1 MQCNRK
7 QNITARE
14 GERGRVVQRAL
25 ESFPQS
31 GFKVQ
36 EFARKLETQ
45 KVGNETQRVGN
56 AKEER
61 SKISEFLNLERTP
74 VSEFSVEI

>member
-1 MQCNRK
+1 M
-7 QNITARE
+7 
-14 GERGRVVQRAL
+14 VQRAL
-25 ESFPQS
+25 VSFPQS

-56 AKEER
+56 GKEER

>member
-1 MQCNRK
+1 MQCYIAERTVTMTALNNVSNNAMQCNAMQYEYQCK
-7 QNITARE
+7 RE
-14 GERGRVVQRAL
+14 ERGRVVQWA

-45 KVGNETQRVGN
+45 KVGNETQ
-56 AKEER
+56 
-61 SKISEFLNLERTP
+61 S
-74 VSEFSVEI
+74 